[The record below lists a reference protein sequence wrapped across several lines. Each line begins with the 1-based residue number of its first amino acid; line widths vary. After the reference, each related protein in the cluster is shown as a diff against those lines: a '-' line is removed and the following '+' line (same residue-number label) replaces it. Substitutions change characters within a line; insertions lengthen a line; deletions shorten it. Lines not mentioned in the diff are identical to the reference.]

1 MTQSSDRWSGLRG
14 RWHAFVHWWTQP
26 GPASAIYRQLRWHFD
41 GDLENLEMH
50 EKRFPGYDVA
60 SLHRAMTSFFEDC
73 CEFSREIGPT
83 NCATIEYFL
92 VQCKANSYMANLK
105 PAPPN
110 YQRVPVDVDEEES
123 LPTNNLTFATL
134 CPDALALEGGLASG
148 EEKVAV
154 LLNVAADY
162 DAWDGMDTDH
172 VPRQQVN
179 LSIACRTRALA
190 DRFFAEIEER
200 RKRLCVF
207 RGKVIDPVLHN
218 SMITTLGFRAVRE
231 VGEEDLI
238 LPEKIKGLLQSCVVG
253 FYSHREVLQKLG
265 VDLKRGILLHGPPG
279 TGKTSIALY
288 LSGQLPNFTVCFVS
302 GERLLYPREIC
313 RMARYLQP
321 AMVVFEDID
330 LVAQA
335 RDANGLATVLGEL
348 MNQIDGCDPADQVLF
363 LMTTNSLK
371 RLESAVRNRPG
382 RVDQIV
388 EIPLPDAPTRERL
401 LRLFARGVDLDCDNL
416 DRVVEATDGVTPAM
430 LKEVVKRG
438 TVHAIDRNGQSGA
451 GILVTE
457 GDLLLA
463 VEQVRALRETLQQIG
478 RVGFGAK

>member
-1 MTQSSDRWSGLRG
+1 MTQSFEHGTGLRS
-14 RWHAFVHWWTQP
+14 RWRAVVQWWNQP
-26 GPASAIYRQLRWHFD
+26 APTSAIYRQLRWHFD

-60 SLHRAMTSFFEDC
+60 SLHRALTSFYQDC
-73 CEFSREIGPT
+73 CEFSRAIGPT
-83 NCATIEYFL
+83 NCGSIEHFL
-92 VQCKANSYMANLK
+92 VQCKANPYMANLK
-105 PAPPN
+105 PSPPN

-134 CPDALALEGGLASG
+134 RPDALALDAPLERGA
-148 EEKVAV
+148 EKLAV
-154 LLNVAADY
+154 LLNIAADY

-179 LSIACRTRALA
+179 LSVACRTRALA
-190 DRFFAEIEER
+190 NRFFAEIEER

-218 SMITTLGFRAVRE
+218 NMITTLGFRAVRD
-231 VGEEDLI
+231 VREEDLV
-238 LPEKIKGLLQSCVVG
+238 LPDKIKELLRSSVVG
-253 FYSHREVLQKLG
+253 FYEHREVLQQLG

-288 LSGQLPNFTVCFVS
+288 LSGQLPNFTVCFVT

-321 AMVVFEDID
+321 TMVVFEDID

-348 MNQIDGCDPADQVLF
+348 MNQIDGCEPADQVLF

-388 EIPLPDAPTRERL
+388 EIPVPDAPMRERL
-401 LRLFARGVDLDCDNL
+401 LRLFARGVSLDADNL
-416 DRVVEATDGVTPAM
+416 DQVIEATDGVTPAL

-438 TVHAIDRNGQSGA
+438 TVHAIERDGSNGK
-451 GILVTE
+451 GIFVKE
-457 GDLLLA
+457 SDLLLA
-463 VEQVRALRETLQQIG
+463 VEQVQALRESLQQTG
-478 RVGFGAK
+478 RVGFGTR